1 MPATVKRSPTLFVD
15 DSAVVRFAVKRRLV
29 EGGLEVVTFAS
40 ATEAAAIRGSD
51 FAAALLDIEL
61 GDGFGPDV
69 AARLREGAPELPIAF
84 LTAGGPAPVLDAAAR
99 LGPVFSKT
107 TEVEDAVRWIVEAA
121 GRAGPA

>member
-1 MPATVKRSPTLFVD
+1 MLGTLKRSPVLFVD

-29 EGGLEVVTFAS
+29 DSGVEVVTLAS
-40 ATEAAAIRGSD
+40 AAEAAAIRGGD

-61 GDGFGPDV
+61 GDGFGPDL
-69 AARLREGAPELPIAF
+69 AARLREGAPSLPIAF
-84 LTAGGPAPVLDAAAR
+84 LTAGGPESILDAAAR
-99 LGPVFSKT
+99 LGPVFSKA